1 MADRL
6 AGMAGRRQ
14 ADPADGTAD
23 QADLA
28 VLAVHRAVVCMAVPQ
43 VADRVADRVAA
54 PVADQGAECK
64 VAATA
69 GAAEAVA
76 VALWAR

>member
-23 QADLA
+23 QA
-28 VLAVHRAVVCMAVPQ
+28 VLAVHRAAACMAAPH
-43 VADRVADRVAA
+43 VADRVAA

-69 GAAEAVA
+69 VA